1 MSANRGDATTFRSLG
16 AFVESWLVKTNLMSN
31 AVSLEMPVL
40 VTATVRVAEVEIQL
54 AVVPMPAGGT
64 ISPKLGSEAV
74 DEPSSPSMLI
84 VATHP
89 SSNGTLLVKLTV
101 MVLAAQAVKISECGQ
116 RSSRFFLVSFQLME
130 GTHVLQPK
138 RNGCF
143 ISQQNK
149 DAQP

>member
-1 MSANRGDATTFRSLG
+1 MTFRSLG
-16 AFVESWLVKTNLMSN
+16 SFIESWLVNSNVIAN
-31 AVSLEMPVL
+31 AVFLEMPVL

-54 AVVPMPAGGT
+54 ALSSMPAGGA
-64 ISPKLGSEAV
+64 ISTKLGSESV
-74 DEPSSPSMLI
+74 DEPSSSSMLN
-84 VATHP
+84 VATHS

-116 RSSRFFLVSFQLME
+116 RSSRFFLVSFKLME

-143 ISQQNK
+143 ISQQDK